1 MELVRFLNITR
12 NVANGVMT
20 CEVRLNLHAPF
31 HTESLSSLLF
41 RSESSLSL
49 SLSLQL
55 HGTHARAHTQSI
67 ILTIKDASYDNRIR
81 VWSSG
86 LMAPLME
93 KLAVALLMKIKLLAV
108 PLIQLTNKIK
118 MNEHDKIRELSQQLA
133 IEKKR
138 CAAYKRQL
146 ELLFEHIEEH
156 NNSLSKKIQH
166 IVGNVKEIEAEEQQ
180 RHR

>member
-1 MELVRFLNITR
+1 MHDQVGVNPSPSVGSNQSVELGIDGSI
-12 NVANGVMT
+12 NGET
-20 CEVRLNLHAPF
+20 IAHA
-31 HTESLSSLLF
+31 
-41 RSESSLSL
+41 
-49 SLSLQL
+49 
-55 HGTHARAHTQSI
+55 
-67 ILTIKDASYDNRIR
+67 TI
-81 VWSSG
+81 G
-86 LMAPLME
+86 E
-93 KLAVALLMKIKLLAV
+93 IKLLAV